1 MIKMFICDDDMMFL
15 KFEEQAVN
23 CIMNE
28 LYPQIIYSIYS
39 YNSGQMLF
47 EDIVSDK
54 PDIIFLDIDI
64 GAEDGFNIAKR
75 ITHIIKGVKII
86 FVTNYENLVYEA
98 FGCMPIGF
106 IRKRNYEEELK
117 RVIPR
122 VIKLL
127 NDEKK
132 TIFFGKDKKVEIPIN
147 EIRYIDVFNHN
158 LEIDCG
164 RGIVEIRDQ
173 LVHYI
178 EILEK
183 NSFVMI
189 SRNCIV
195 NMQFVNKITSNS
207 IILLDGT
214 EKVISRSRRNNVI
227 SAFQIYKLHI

>member
-1 MIKMFICDDDMMFL
+1 
-15 KFEEQAVN
+15 
-23 CIMNE
+23 MN
-28 LYPQIIYSIYS
+28 
-39 YNSGQMLF
+39 
-47 EDIVSDK
+47 
-54 PDIIFLDIDI
+54 
-64 GAEDGFNIAKR
+64 
-75 ITHIIKGVKII
+75 
-86 FVTNYENLVYEA
+86 
-98 FGCMPIGF
+98 
-106 IRKRNYEEELK
+106 
-117 RVIPR
+117 
-122 VIKLL
+122 
-127 NDEKK
+127 EKK

-164 RGIVEIRDQ
+164 RGIGEIRDQ